1 MGRAEEPARAI
12 KGRRNRGLDVCLLWV
27 LFFILGLIVPPASFA
42 QKNEEDGV
50 RAIAERMK
58 ASFQSVED
66 YSTLV
71 EQIYFKEGIESERS
85 RFHYFF
91 KRPDRIRVDLVQPHS
106 GVTLFYLRGE
116 KKVTLRPFASLP
128 SLKMRFS
135 VDNSILRT
143 PTGQQ
148 IHQSDM
154 IFFIDF
160 LFRNLATVPQGDSEM
175 EEGKAQISF
184 LFRAREYVKSEI
196 PERYRISVST
206 RNWFPL
212 RVERYSPEGHP
223 MEISTMQNY
232 VVNSHLDERFF
243 AP

>member
-1 MGRAEEPARAI
+1 MSRAEEPSRDI
-12 KGRRNRGLDVCLLWV
+12 KGGRKKGLGVCLFWA
-27 LFFILGLIVPPASFA
+27 LFFIVGLIVPPASFA
-42 QKNEEDGV
+42 QKTDEDGV

-58 ASFQSVED
+58 ASFQAVED
-66 YSTLV
+66 YSNLV
-71 EQIYFKEGIESERS
+71 EQIYFKEGIESQRS

-91 KRPDRIRVDLVQPHS
+91 KRPNKIRVDLVEPHS

-128 SLKMRFS
+128 SLKMRLS
-135 VDNSILRT
+135 VDNSLLRT

-154 IFFIDF
+154 IFFIEF
-160 LFRNLATVPQGDSEM
+160 LFRNLATVPQGESEM
-175 EEGKAQISF
+175 EEGKEQISF
-184 LFRAREYVKSEI
+184 LFWAREYLKSEL

-223 MEISTMQNY
+223 MEISVMQNY
-232 VVNSHLDERFF
+232 VVNAHLDDRFF
-243 AP
+243 TP